1 MRFIHTSDWHL
12 GRTLY
17 NRPLLEDQRDA
28 LDELVNVAWGKKVDA
43 MVIAGDIFDRS
54 NPPGEAIELFD
65 SVLTRL
71 KRMGI
76 KVLFIA
82 GNHDGAQRIDYG
94 RQLMEESGIYTR
106 GIVTQGMEPVVLEDS
121 FGPVYFSLIPYVSP
135 EIVRAAF
142 PDEERLD
149 FNAANKVMVDDARK
163 LIPDGA
169 RSVAVAHA
177 FITGGKS
184 SDSERELSVGGAAN
198 VDYHIYDG
206 YNYVALG
213 HLHGPQKAG
222 KKDIRYSGSL
232 LKYSVD
238 EQHQKKGVLLVDMDA
253 KGDFSIEEIQLP
265 VTHDVRVVE
274 GLIEDLEK
282 LDGSEDYVE
291 VRLKNDHSVMS
302 PADRLRA
309 AFPNLLTVVQN
320 KYTPDNNNENQG
332 DFRDRKPGD
341 LFQEFYKNV
350 TGRDM
355 NEAELNLLDKV
366 IHRVKGED
374 E

>member
-1 MRFIHTSDWHL
+1 MRFIHTADWHL

-17 NRPLLEDQRDA
+17 NRPLLEDQRA
-28 LDELVNVAWGKKVDA
+28 VLDELLKVAEEKKIDA
-43 MVIAGDIFDRS
+43 LVIAGDIFDRS
-54 NPPGEAIELFD
+54 NPPGDAIELFD
-65 SVLTRL
+65 SVLARL
-71 KRMGI
+71 KDLGI

-94 RQLMEESGIYTR
+94 RKLMAASGVHTR
-106 GIVTQGMEPVVLEDS
+106 GIVAQSMEPVVLEDK

-135 EIVRAAF
+135 EIVREAF
-142 PDEERLD
+142 TDEERLD
-149 FNAANKVMVDDARK
+149 FNAANKIMVEDARK
-163 LIPDGA
+163 LIPDGV

-222 KKDIRYSGSL
+222 KENIRYSGSL
-232 LKYSVD
+232 LKYSID
-238 EQHQKKGVLLVDMDA
+238 EEKQNKGVLLVDMDE
-253 KGDFSIEEIQLP
+253 KGEISFETIKLP
-265 VTHDVRVVE
+265 VLRDVRVVE
-274 GLIEDLEK
+274 GLIEELEK
-282 LDGSEDYVE
+282 LEVSEDYVE
-291 VRLKNDHSVMS
+291 VRLKNDCSIMS
-302 PADRLRA
+302 PAERLRA
-309 AFPNLLTVVQN
+309 VFPNLLTVLQN
-320 KYTPDNNNENQG
+320 EYATDTNNEYKVN
-332 DFRDRKPGD
+332 FRGRNHGD

-366 IHRVKGED
+366 IHRVEGADK
-374 E
+374 

>member
-1 MRFIHTSDWHL
+1 MRFIHTADWHL

-17 NRPLLEDQRDA
+17 NRPMLEDQRA
-28 LDELVNVAWGKKVDA
+28 VLDELLKVAEEKNIDA
-43 MVIAGDIFDRS
+43 LVIAGDIFDRS
-54 NPPGEAIELFD
+54 NPPGDAIELFD
-65 SVLTRL
+65 SVLARL
-71 KRMGI
+71 KDLGI

-94 RQLMEESGIYTR
+94 RQLMAASGVYTR
-106 GIVTQGMEPVVLEDS
+106 GIVAQGMEPVVLEDK

-135 EIVRAAF
+135 EIVREAF
-142 PDEERLD
+142 NDEDRLD
-149 FNAANKVMVDDARK
+149 FNAANKIMVEDARR
-163 LIPDGA
+163 LIPDGV

-222 KKDIRYSGSL
+222 REHIRYSGSL
-232 LKYSVD
+232 LKYSID
-238 EQHQKKGVLLVDMDA
+238 EQHQDKGVLLIDMD
-253 KGDFSIEEIQLP
+253 GEGEISLEKIKLP
-265 VTHDVRVVE
+265 VLHDVRVAE
-274 GLIEDLEK
+274 GLIEELEK
-282 LDGSEDYVE
+282 LDVSEDYVE
-291 VRLKNDHSVMS
+291 VRLKNDYSVMS
-302 PADRLRA
+302 PADRLRSV
-309 AFPNLLTVVQN
+309 FPNLLTVVQN
-320 KYTPDNNNENQG
+320 DYAVDVNNEYKVN
-332 DFRDRKPGD
+332 FRGRTYGD

-355 NEAELNLLDKV
+355 NEAELNFLDRV
-366 IHRVKGED
+366 INRVEGAD